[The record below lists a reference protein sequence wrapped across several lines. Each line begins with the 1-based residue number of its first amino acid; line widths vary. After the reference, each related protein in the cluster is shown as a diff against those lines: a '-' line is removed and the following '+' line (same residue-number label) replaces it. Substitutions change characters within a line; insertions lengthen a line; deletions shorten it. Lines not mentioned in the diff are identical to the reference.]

1 MAISEAS
8 LKKYSSATNSDAAAN
23 GGAVDTGAEI
33 TSGASQNI
41 FPNITNAERVSGV
54 TKYRKVF
61 LRNENADAY
70 NGVKAWISA
79 NTPSGDTA
87 LTISGAGSFSQQG
100 NDVAIT
106 GMTFTFAASTSVVA
120 SADCHLA
127 IAEGEKIFNS
137 TNDTNTAAKVVSS
150 ISSDGLTI
158 TLASAYAGTTG
169 AGKAGT
175 VCAAT
180 GNTYVA
186 PTTSAHADVLNLG
199 NLTQNQ
205 SIGVWVKYVVD
216 ADSDGYTDDT
226 FTIGWT
232 DS

>member
-1 MAISEAS
+1 MAILEAS
-8 LKKYSSATNSDAAAN
+8 LKKYHSATNSDASGN

-41 FPNITNAERVSGV
+41 FPNITNAERVTGV

-70 NGVKAWISA
+70 NNVKAWIQA
-79 NTPSGDTA
+79 NTPSTDTA

-100 NDVAIT
+100 NNVAIT
-106 GMTFTFAASTSVVA
+106 GITFTFAASTSVIA

-127 IAEGEKIFNS
+127 LAKGERIFNS
-137 TNDTNTAAKVVSS
+137 TDDTSAAAKVIAS

-169 AGKAGT
+169 AGKAAT

-180 GNTYVA
+180 GNTFVA
-186 PTTSAHADVLNLG
+186 PDSEVHADVLTLG

-205 SIGVWVKYVVD
+205 SIGVWEKYVVD
-216 ADSDGYTDDT
+216 VDSDGYTDDT
-226 FTIGWT
+226 STVRFT